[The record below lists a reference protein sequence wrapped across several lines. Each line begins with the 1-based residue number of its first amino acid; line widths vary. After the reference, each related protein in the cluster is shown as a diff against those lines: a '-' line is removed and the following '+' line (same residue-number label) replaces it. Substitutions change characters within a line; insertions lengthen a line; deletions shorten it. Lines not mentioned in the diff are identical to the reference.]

1 MVNVEKGKVKAIM
14 ADFHKAVEE
23 RWTKDDEENLL
34 MSRILEEVIKEP
46 AIEPRNCA
54 DILNSKYS
62 YNLLGNDVIN
72 QYRKRFL
79 ANPKEREAIIE
90 WGRKVESYFESALL
104 GDKEAFYEFNSE
116 RKINVLKTSDGSRNP
131 QNYVLLNM
139 LFRDYP
145 EIDIFKDSKK
155 IRNLSVIPC
164 KFLFFDLVD
173 IIAEHYG
180 FSALRSPKSRP
191 AKIEEKLSIEQLK
204 RKVDLLETKLERTSL
219 MMKELEDDFASQ
231 LDATKTQELTQ
242 FFSNLNSE
250 KYGFILDELLL
261 LRKGVDELRKNN
273 YEVPMELNGVLIMIK
288 KLIQFVRDS
297 HINPIMKVNS
307 ISSVKAS
314 DIEFCNYEGSPFTS
328 KDEVK
333 QVKVVSPGWIFS
345 DKDIQIS
352 IPHVKELAND

>member
-14 ADFHKAVEE
+14 ADFHKKVEG
-23 RWTKDDEENLL
+23 RWSKDDDESFL
-34 MSRILEEVIKEP
+34 MSRVLEELIKEP
-46 AIEPRNCA
+46 TIEPRDYA
-54 DILNSKYS
+54 DILNAKYR
-62 YNLLGNDVIN
+62 YNLSGNDVIN
-72 QYRKRFL
+72 LYRKRFL
-79 ANPKEREAIIE
+79 GNPKEREAIIE
-90 WGRKVESYFESALL
+90 WGRKIESYFESALL
-104 GDKEAFYEFNSE
+104 GDKESFDKFNSE
-116 RKINVLKTSDGSRNP
+116 RKINVLKNSDGRRNP

-145 EIDIFKDSKK
+145 EIDIFNDSKK
-155 IRNLSVIPC
+155 IRNLPVIPC
-164 KFLFFDLVD
+164 KYLFYDLVD

-180 FSALRSPKSRP
+180 FETSESSKNRITS
-191 AKIEEKLSIEQLK
+191 IEEKLSIEQLK

-219 MMKELEDDFASQ
+219 MMKELEDDFAAQ

-242 FFSNLNSE
+242 FFSSLNSE

-261 LRKGVDELRKNN
+261 LRKGVDELRQNN
-273 YEVPMELNGVLIMIK
+273 YEVPMELNGVLIMVK

-307 ISSVKAS
+307 VNSVKAS

>member
-1 MVNVEKGKVKAIM
+1 MINVERGKVKAIM
-14 ADFHKAVEE
+14 ADFHKNVEE
-23 RWTKDDEENLL
+23 RWTKDDDENLL
-34 MSRILEEVIKEP
+34 MSRILEELIKNP
-46 AIEPRNCA
+46 TIAPRDCA
-54 DILNSKYS
+54 DILNTKYR
-62 YNLLGNDVIN
+62 YELTGNDVIN

-79 ANPKEREAIIE
+79 RNPKEGEAISD
-90 WGRKVESYFESALL
+90 WGRKVEKYFESALL
-104 GDKEAFYEFNSE
+104 GDKEAFDKFNAE
-116 RKINVLKTSDGSRNP
+116 RKINVLKTTDGSRNP

-145 EIDIFKDSKK
+145 EIDLFNDSKK
-155 IRNLSVIPC
+155 IKNLPVIPC

-180 FSALRSPKSRP
+180 FETFRSSTPRT
-191 AKIEEKLSIEQLK
+191 ATIEEKLSIEQLK

-219 MMKELEDDFASQ
+219 MMKELEDDFTNQ

-242 FFSNLNSE
+242 FFSSLNSE

-273 YEVPMELNGVLIMIK
+273 YEVPQELNGVLIMIK

-307 ISSVKAS
+307 VNSVKAA
-314 DIEFCNYEGSPFTS
+314 DIEFCNYEGSPFS
-328 KDEVK
+328 SNDEVK

-352 IPHVKELAND
+352 IPHLKELTND

>member
-1 MVNVEKGKVKAIM
+1 MVNVEKGKIKAIM
-14 ADFHKAVEE
+14 ADFHKSVEE
-23 RWTKDDEENLL
+23 RWAKDDEENIL
-34 MSRILEEVIKEP
+34 MSRILEEVIREP
-46 AIEPRNCA
+46 TIEPRNCA
-54 DILNSKYS
+54 DILNSKYC
-62 YNLLGNDVIN
+62 YNLSGNDVIN
-72 QYRKRFL
+72 QYRKRL
-79 ANPKEREAIIE
+79 LGNPKEREAIIE

-104 GDKEAFYEFNSE
+104 GDKESFDKFNSE
-116 RKINVLKTSDGSRNP
+116 RKINVLKISDGSRNP

-145 EIDIFKDSKK
+145 EIDIFNDLKK
-155 IRNLSVIPC
+155 IRNLPVIPC
-164 KFLFFDLVD
+164 KYLFYDLVD

-180 FSALRSPKSRP
+180 FETFRSSKRRP
-191 AKIEEKLSIEQLK
+191 ATAEEKLSIEQLK

>member
-1 MVNVEKGKVKAIM
+1 MINVEKGKVKAIM
-14 ADFHKAVEE
+14 ADFHKNVEE

-34 MSRILEEVIKEP
+34 MSRILEELIKAP
-46 AIEPRNCA
+46 SIAPRDCA

-62 YNLLGNDVIN
+62 YGLSGNDVIN

-79 ANPKEREAIIE
+79 GNPKEREAIIE
-90 WGRKVESYFESALL
+90 WGCKVEKYFETALL
-104 GDKEAFYEFNSE
+104 GDKDSFVKFNSE

-145 EIDIFKDSKK
+145 EIDIFKDFKK
-155 IRNLSVIPC
+155 IRNLPVIPC

-180 FSALRSPKSRP
+180 FETFKSSKTRNSTV
-191 AKIEEKLSIEQLK
+191 EEKLSIEQLK
-204 RKVDLLETKLERTSL
+204 RKVDLLETRLERTSL
-219 MMKELEDDFASQ
+219 MMKELEDDFASR

-242 FFSNLNSE
+242 FFSSLNSE

-273 YEVPMELNGVLIMIK
+273 YEVPLELNGVLIMIK

-307 ISSVKAS
+307 VNLVKAS

-328 KDEVK
+328 NDEVK
-333 QVKVVSPGWIFS
+333 KVKVVSPGWIFS

-352 IPHVKELAND
+352 IPHVKELEND